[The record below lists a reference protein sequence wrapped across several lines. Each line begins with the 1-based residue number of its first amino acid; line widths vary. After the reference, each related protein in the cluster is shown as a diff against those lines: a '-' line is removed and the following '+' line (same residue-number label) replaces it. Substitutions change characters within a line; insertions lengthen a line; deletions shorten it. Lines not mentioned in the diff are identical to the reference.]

1 MTAHQQSLLGPPPR
15 PTRVILRSPGQLLV
29 IVHGHPVAQGSKR
42 IVTGRGGAGRPHMI
56 DNNDRRLR
64 PWRDNLRAAASD
76 ALDDW
81 ERPRFARAIPVELIV
96 TFTFP
101 RPASHYGT
109 GRNAGV
115 LKAGAPD
122 HVTTI
127 PDLDKLL
134 RSLDSLTD
142 AGVWDDDRQV
152 TTVTACK
159 VYTGAPHQ
167 DALDVPGAVIRVRA
181 VRVP

>member
-1 MTAHQQSLLGPPPR
+1 MIAHQDALIAESPR
-15 PTRVILRSPGQLLV
+15 QGRVLARAPGQLLV
-29 IVHGHPVAQGSKR
+29 VVHGTPIAQGSKR

-64 PWRDNLRAAASD
+64 PWRDNVRAAAID
-76 ALDDW
+76 ALADW
-81 ERPRFARAIPVELIV
+81 ERPRFPRGIPIELIA

-101 RPASHYGT
+101 RPRSHYGT
-109 GRNAGV
+109 GRNYQT
-115 LKAGAPD
+115 LKANAPD

-127 PDLDKLL
+127 PDVDKLL

-152 TTVTACK
+152 STALGCK
-159 VYTGAPHQ
+159 VYAGAAHQ
-167 DALDVPGAVIRVRA
+167 DALDIPGAVIRVRA
-181 VRVP
+181 LP